1 MVELLSSGLSN
12 SQHPVA
18 GKELFKRVRLA
29 KTSQSG
35 TIEVVN
41 AMEAR
46 SSSTPTS
53 TECPSTL
60 GNASGEMQENLAKSE
75 MSDGASSTRPLSA
88 PTPIRIMST
97 INHSREAAQP
107 HRLPPG
113 VRVVRGS
120 SAGAAAGGVRSPTH
134 HIRTVLG
141 TGASHPG
148 RMVSSGSSSS
158 GGAGTIRSA
167 PIRTVVGAGQ
177 GMRVMQQGGR
187 TLIAVPSGSRL
198 AATLSSVAARA
209 APVELTTTGNN
220 VPALSV
226 VDVNRP
232 KSSGKLT
239 SEEQLSEESNS
250 AGVQDNSVE
259 IHGESEVPSE
269 VVGSIECIDAADESA
284 ASTSG
289 QEEPA
294 LVLSETTSGSEEKMA
309 GVLPNTGMV
318 TRRMARGSSSTPAL
332 IDANQTVE
340 TMDIAA
346 CSRMDLPVA
355 PPPPRRRAAKRPK
368 YSLSTG
374 ELVRA
379 QYILPPEQLP
389 RRVSVPREENPL
401 SMTEQARLSRRPI
414 VVHSS
419 GVEFPIPLS
428 LEAHP
433 MKLDDIAPEN
443 PREDILRDDDGV
455 PYCHLCHSVLKTW
468 QGYEYHIMAVHLKYR
483 PYRCMYCMKEYFY
496 TEEEGLSHVRS
507 QHHGKT
513 VTLLREY
520 HDEKE
525 KQLEDAFC
533 ALFMAVR
540 EGPNFTAER
549 AAAIEKA
556 AFMHLQKFKRM
567 RMKVPEFATRP
578 KAVRDF
584 ASQTFST
591 MSSPH
596 TLIPS
601 MKYMTQPR
609 HQYEHLQHHLEPLQH
624 PQISMPMK
632 VMEVDHPEGQQRF
645 VRMSNGELAELND
658 RYVIEG
664 EEEDPVGEYI
674 EVDYV
679 DEIIEEE
686 VGPGREDQE
695 VVDHLSH
702 ANARHGIEHGY

>member
-1 MVELLSSGLSN
+1 MQCTIKMNQKSLQTVQNLLLCEHHFN
-12 SQHPVA
+12 WI
-18 GKELFKRVRLA
+18 RLA
-29 KTSQSG
+29 EGRKSA
-35 TIEVVN
+35 VVK
-41 AMEAR
+41 AMEVR
-46 SSSTPTS
+46 SASNPTS
-53 TECPSTL
+53 TSGSPIT
-60 GNASGEMQENLAKSE
+60 NAGDEIQENLVKPD
-75 MSDGASSTRPLSA
+75 MSGAPSSARPLSA

-97 INHSREAAQP
+97 INHSREAPQP

-113 VRVVRGS
+113 IRVVRGS
-120 SAGAAAGGVRSPTH
+120 SSTSTVAGVRSPTH
-134 HIRTVLG
+134 HVRTVLG

-148 RMVSSGSSSS
+148 RMVSSGSTSPGS
-158 GGAGTIRSA
+158 IRST

-209 APVELTTTGNN
+209 APVELTTTANN

-226 VDVNRP
+226 IDVNRP
-232 KSSGKLT
+232 KSGEKLT
-239 SEEQLSEESNS
+239 CEGEVSEESMNTDI
-250 AGVQDNSVE
+250 QNNSVE
-259 IHGESEVPSE
+259 IHCEDVEPTDVVEDSECIAGVDESE
-269 VVGSIECIDAADESA
+269 
-284 ASTSG
+284 ASSSR
-289 QEEPA
+289 QEERSLMLSESTPGSEQKVSG
-294 LVLSETTSGSEEKMA
+294 VLSGS
-309 GVLPNTGMV
+309 GMV
-318 TRRMARGSSSTPAL
+318 TRRMARETNNCTTPSVGPNQPV
-332 IDANQTVE
+332 DA
-340 TMDIAA
+340 MDIAS
-346 CSRMDLPVA
+346 CSRMDLPM
-355 PPPPRRRAAKRPK
+355 PHSRRRAAKRPK

-379 QYILPPEQLP
+379 QYILPPDQLP
-389 RRVSVPREENPL
+389 RRVNVPREENPL
-401 SMTEQARLSRRPI
+401 SITEQARLSRRPI

-419 GVEFPIPLS
+419 GVEFPIPMS

-455 PYCHLCHSVLKTW
+455 PYCFLCHSVLKTW

-520 HDEKE
+520 HDDKE

-556 AFMHLQKFKRM
+556 AYMHLQKFKRM
-567 RMKVPEFATRP
+567 RMKVPEFATRA
-578 KAVRDF
+578 KVMRDF
-584 ASQTFST
+584 ASQTFAT
-591 MSSPH
+591 MSSPQS
-596 TLIPS
+596 LIPS
-601 MKYMTQPR
+601 MKYMSQPR
-609 HQYEHLQHHLEPLQH
+609 HHYEHLQHHLEPLQH
-624 PQISMPMK
+624 PQISIPMK

-686 VGPGREDQE
+686 VEPVRVDQE
-695 VVDHLSH
+695 EVDHLSH
-702 ANARHGIEHGY
+702 TDTRHEIEHEY

>member
-1 MVELLSSGLSN
+1 MGETPS
-12 SQHPVA
+12 A
-18 GKELFKRVRLA
+18 
-29 KTSQSG
+29 
-35 TIEVVN
+35 
-41 AMEAR
+41 AR
-46 SSSTPTS
+46 S
-53 TECPSTL
+53 L
-60 GNASGEMQENLAKSE
+60 
-75 MSDGASSTRPLSA
+75 GAS
-88 PTPIRIMST
+88 TPIRIMST
-97 INHSREAAQP
+97 INHSREAVQL

-120 SAGAAAGGVRSPTH
+120 SAGASGVRSPTH
-134 HIRTVLG
+134 HVRTVLG

-148 RMVSSGSSSS
+148 RVVSSGLLSS
-158 GGAGTIRSA
+158 GASGSVRAA

-209 APVELTTTGNN
+209 APVELTTTANN

-232 KSSGKLT
+232 KSSDKLNCDE
-239 SEEQLSEESNS
+239 SLSEGSVNTEIRGS
-250 AGVQDNSVE
+250 SVE
-259 IHGESEVPSE
+259 MHDGNEVTVE
-269 VVGSIECIDAADESA
+269 NANCIASVDEPT
-284 ASTSG
+284 ASTSQG
-289 QEEPA
+289 ERSP
-294 LVLSETTSGSEEKMA
+294 LVLPEHTSVSEEKEVA
-309 GVLPNTGMV
+309 VLPSGGMV
-318 TRRMARGSSSTPAL
+318 TRRMARGNGPPSTS
-332 IDANQTVE
+332 IDASQSVE
-340 TMDIAA
+340 ALDIG
-346 CSRMDLPVA
+346 CSRMDLPLA
-355 PPPPRRRAAKRPK
+355 PPPRRRAAKRPK

-379 QYILPPEQLP
+379 QYILPPDQLP

-419 GVEFPIPLS
+419 GVEFPIPMS

-455 PYCHLCHSVLKTW
+455 PYCYLCHSVLKTW

-520 HDEKE
+520 HDDKE

-567 RMKVPEFATRP
+567 RMKVPEFATRT
-578 KAVRDF
+578 KVMRDF

-596 TLIPS
+596 SLVPAL
-601 MKYMTQPR
+601 KYVSHPR

-624 PQISMPMK
+624 PQMSMPMK
-632 VMEVDHPEGQQRF
+632 
-645 VRMSNGELAELND
+645 VRMSNGELAEIND

-686 VGPGREDQE
+686 GGPVRGEQE
-695 VVDHLSH
+695 VVGDLDHGDATDGMGHS
-702 ANARHGIEHGY
+702 Y